1 MTVRRERKDQWPDK
15 HLSGPSDSLSRL
27 LGKRVTD
34 KTVTP
39 TELPRW
45 KCGPIFRPVRGVL
58 SLKKTQKSE
67 AHIASRKRQ
76 KRRETLEYEF
86 FCLLDFISCEQLFKS
101 RIKLNIDPGKVDSSS
116 PKFLHKE
123 ESVKSKLKRIL
134 QNKWVYWMAQQVK
147 TPPAMQEMWV

>member
-1 MTVRRERKDQWPDK
+1 MSVQVQPARTQVEGPRSQPVSLGRETIVTVRRERKDQWPDK

-45 KCGPIFRPVRGVL
+45 RCGPIFRPVRGVL
-58 SLKKTQKSE
+58 SLKETQKSGS
-67 AHIASRKRQ
+67 HIASRKGQ

-86 FCLLDFISCEQLFKS
+86 FCIFWVLFH
-101 RIKLNIDPGKVDSSS
+101 VSS
-116 PKFLHKE
+116 P
-123 ESVKSKLKRIL
+123 SK
-134 QNKWVYWMAQQVK
+134 A
-147 TPPAMQEMWV
+147 E